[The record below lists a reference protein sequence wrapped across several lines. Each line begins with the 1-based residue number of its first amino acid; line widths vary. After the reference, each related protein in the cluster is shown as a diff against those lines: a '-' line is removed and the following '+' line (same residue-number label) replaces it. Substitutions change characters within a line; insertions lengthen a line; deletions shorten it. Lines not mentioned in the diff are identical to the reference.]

1 MKKILSLLMIL
12 VLAGC
17 GYIDNPNHVE
27 DTNGD
32 DTSIIT
38 FTEEEKVYN
47 NYDRGVG
54 EYKSKTTNNSIEGQ
68 MCFEKFTGV
77 LELHIIREFDVNYSF
92 DILLESGNFEIIIVS
107 NEMIVKSF
115 SYELSKFIVS
125 DSYNCETDEV
135 QILKIIGESTKFRLS
150 YIIEY

>member
-1 MKKILSLLMIL
+1 MKKIFSLLMIL

-17 GYIDNPNHVE
+17 GYIGNSNHVE

-68 MCFEKFTGV
+68 MCFEKFTGI

-107 NEMIVKSF
+107 NEMIVKFF
-115 SYELSKFIVS
+115 S
-125 DSYNCETDEV
+125 C
-135 QILKIIGESTKFRLS
+135 
-150 YIIEY
+150 